1 MRRRL
6 RCDSVVELV
15 TDYLEGALA
24 STMRQSL
31 LTPRMML
38 AVFRASRQMARGGQP
53 APVAER
59 QPMAA

>member
-24 STMRQSL
+24 STMRHRVERHLRSCPGC
-31 LTPRMML
+31 TVYL
-38 AVFRASRQMARGGQP
+38 AQIRATIR
-53 APVAER
+53 
-59 QPMAA
+59 AAGAL